1 MFFCTGLFV
10 LFAQKIQLNLAE
22 LFAPLII
29 FYVCKASVDY
39 LPIVEKIYPHHT
51 NKVPFET
58 FCISVCTQ

>member
-1 MFFCTGLFV
+1 

-29 FYVCKASVDY
+29 FYVCKASVEY